1 MIEKLL
7 GGVGLLVC
15 LALLLRMALP
25 PARQAAFDAFW
36 RRRWQGLRGLGLR
49 LRHARRRR
57 TLAREQAAPGAH
69 ASDAAREAE
78 AAIERARRAGVDRDG
93 NVYRPKSFKGP
104 RKPH

>member
-25 PARQAAFDAFW
+25 PARQMAFDAFW
-36 RRRWQGLRGLGLR
+36 RRRWQALRSLGQR
-49 LRHARRRR
+49 LRHRRRR
-57 TLAREQAAPGAH
+57 RDLARERTGPEPGS
-69 ASDAAREAE
+69 SDAAREAE
-78 AAIERARRAGVDRDG
+78 AAIERARRAGVDRQG

>member
-25 PARQAAFDAFW
+25 PARQRAFDAFW
-36 RRRWQGLRGLGLR
+36 RRRWQALRSLGQR
-49 LRHARRRR
+49 LRHRRRR
-57 TLAREQAAPGAH
+57 RDLAREQAGPEPSS
-69 ASDAAREAE
+69 SDAAREAE
-78 AAIERARRAGVDRDG
+78 AAIERARRAGVDRQG